1 MKIFNNAQE
10 LKEAVGQEIGTSN
23 WLLITQERINDFAKA
38 TEDFQWIHIDE
49 ERAKKELPWS
59 STIAHGFLTLS
70 LAPKFMYELYEVKNT
85 KMALNYGT
93 NKVRFTSPVP
103 VGSYIRMKAVLSQ
116 VEEVESGIQITMTLT
131 FERQGQEKPVCV
143 AEMLSRFYF

>member
-10 LKEAVGQEIGTSN
+10 LKAAVGQEIGISE

-38 TEDFQWIHIDE
+38 TEDFQWIHVDV
-49 ERAKKELPWS
+49 ERAKQELPFGN
-59 STIAHGFLTLS
+59 TIAHGFLTLS
-70 LAPKFMYELYEVKNT
+70 LAPKFMYEIYEVKNT

-103 VGSYIRMKAVLSQ
+103 VGSYIRMRAVLSKVEDVDNGVQ
-116 VEEVESGIQITMTLT
+116 VMMTLT